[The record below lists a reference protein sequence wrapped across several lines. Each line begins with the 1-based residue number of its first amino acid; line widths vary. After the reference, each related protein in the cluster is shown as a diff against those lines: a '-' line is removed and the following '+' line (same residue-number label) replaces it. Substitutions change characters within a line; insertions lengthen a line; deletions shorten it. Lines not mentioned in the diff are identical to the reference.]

1 MTRTAGLIVRDLTI
15 TRNDGGTLVGPLSFE
30 LESGGRLGII
40 GESGSGK
47 SLTAMAIIG
56 LLADGLGAA
65 GSIELDGQQ
74 VVGASDRVMNG
85 VRGRDVAVVFQE
97 PLTALDPL
105 MKIGNQLAEPLR
117 RRALADGQRL
127 SRTSVAALV
136 RERLTE
142 VSLAEPDR
150 IARAFPH
157 EISGGQRQRA
167 ALAIAIAGRPRLL
180 IADEPTT
187 ALDVTVQSEI
197 LDLLDRLVDDHGMS
211 LLFVSHDL
219 AVVARIAPRVVVL
232 EHGKAVETGQLSDL
246 LARPQHPYTREL
258 VDSARELD
266 RALDTVLGGSAR

>member
-1 MTRTAGLIVRDLTI
+1 MTATSGLIVRDLTI
-15 TRNDGGTLVGPLSFE
+15 TRSDGGTLVGPLSFE

-47 SLTAMAIIG
+47 SITAMAIIG
-56 LLADGLGAA
+56 LLAEGLGAG
-65 GSIELDGQQ
+65 GSIELDGKQ
-74 VVGASDRVMNG
+74 VVGAPDRVMNS

-136 RERLTE
+136 RERLSE
-142 VSLAEPDR
+142 VSLPEPDR

-197 LDLLDRLVDDHGMS
+197 LDLLDRLVDEHGMS

-232 EHGKAVETGQLSDL
+232 EHGRAVETGQLADL

-266 RALDTVLGGSAR
+266 RALDTVLGGSVR